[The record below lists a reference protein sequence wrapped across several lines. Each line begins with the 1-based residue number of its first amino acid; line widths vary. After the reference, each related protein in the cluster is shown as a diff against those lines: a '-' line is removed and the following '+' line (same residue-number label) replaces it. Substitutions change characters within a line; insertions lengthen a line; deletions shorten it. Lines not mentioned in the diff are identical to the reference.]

1 MLKNLSFLLF
11 VLLSYSAYA
20 QTDPNNDPNWD
31 WRASTTFTV
40 YPQALGYVV
49 NTTSPFYQGG
59 ISEAVF
65 DNKPED
71 GWVLVKRDFGMSGR
85 NAPVPY
91 FALYNKYE
99 GILRVFPYV
108 VMNGAYTKGFINIYW
123 GTDIRTA
130 ALTFLNNTAW
140 GVHTIDSTKNN
151 ASAAYT
157 PVINANWAF
166 ADFPLAYEYN
176 VSSFTNPSFH
186 FEIWGS
192 TISNVSLTIQ
202 GDILQHFGSNQAA
215 NLPNPGFF
223 QTGGTF
229 DLAQKHVQGTQST
242 WTGWKTVIDNIGKQI
257 DSNSTS
263 SSLIN
268 LKNAIKSL
276 SNSWTVSNLGAIGA
290 AVGLLDFFI
299 TGGRLTNKE
308 QPAPMNFKANFT
320 ATGTIN
326 TDVRVSGGITL
337 PLPGSNI
344 TNNTT
349 PTNLL
354 YNDPLGILNLRE
366 TPIVEHRKYD
376 QPVGTNITRET
387 HSFRIK
393 NDLIIDLNPSSDLE
407 LTDIKA
413 ALIYVPKTKPMAQE
427 FLGYADQGYSN
438 IDSTPIELESAT
450 DSVFEFRT
458 PYVNAY
464 TVKYQKIT
472 IPLESLSY
480 GFNVQGGE
488 WIPFYMPI
496 NTVLGKLYLKI
507 HATLKVK
514 NSTSDRQPVVF
525 VAKYNVMNQEGDGL
539 NAYWPVPPQPA
550 IINVTENY
558 EYDGTYQEPP
568 QYGFVG
574 EQKQIAVQDQII
586 KNNKMYCFYEWN
598 DGNTSSTR
606 YVNPTVNTNLTAY
619 YKAHLYSTTPTA
631 TAPNNQRKIVQS
643 SNGYWAM
650 VYVSM
655 DQVWLSRSTDGV
667 NWEKEIWI
675 SDYVNGDINVC
686 PSIDIYNDQAYIVW
700 QSIYWVGI
708 SGWNTAYINVRRYDL
723 SNNTL
728 GSTITVA
735 SFEPPTESFISSP
748 VIAYSGGKSNSIA
761 LAWREPDAIKIIYGI
776 GMLGNDNLTWGNT
789 FVVPGSNS
797 NSYNPSIAYASGND
811 HALCWEQ
818 YNSEYKKI
826 NYITAIPDYKSDWTF
841 SNSAVISPYYWENNT
856 SPQITVVDRYK
867 PTIVWTSRNNIVEG
881 RSSVHIRQRSGLG
894 ANDTWGNI
902 TTFSPSSSEYTYPV
916 VGNYSQSNKM
926 EILWNIGNYIYKASY
941 NGSAWS
947 SPTIISTSGGSGV
960 NINRNSAWNTY
971 QTKALWKKPDNTIV
985 FQNIGGT
992 APPAKVTAGEENEI
1006 TTLLYRLNR
1015 HAIIELPKDIDST
1028 AKGSVC
1034 FEIAG
1039 ISTLYNNSEKKINY
1053 SLDENNLLASEPF
1066 RVAAENIQLKF
1077 SGAIYGAGLDL
1088 KNDFISSI
1096 TEPLAK
1102 VMLKDKKSNETLKD
1116 IWVNDPSMLNQIKN
1130 GTFGEFRD
1138 IFLDLNNYLGKTVYV
1153 QVEMIGES
1161 KNIKPLIVD
1170 DYLILKDSTSI
1181 AENLAKKNYTD
1192 YALPTEYTLMQNFP
1206 NPFNPNTTIT
1216 FFLPEAQYT
1225 TLKIYNVLGKEV
1237 KTVVNENL
1245 KEGYHSVDINM
1256 SNEPSGVYL
1265 YSLSAGNFRETKK
1278 LLLLK

>member
-574 EQKQIAVQDQII
+574 EQKQITVQDQII

-606 YVNPTVNTNLTAY
+606 YINPTGNTNITAY

-631 TAPNNQRKIVQS
+631 TAPNNQRKIVQG

-667 NWEKEIWI
+667 NWEREIKI
-675 SDYVNGDINVC
+675 SSGLTANC
-686 PSIDIYNDQAYIVW
+686 PHISMSGNHANIVW
-700 QSIYWVGI
+700 QETNWQGGSGFDFTGIYL
-708 SGWNTAYINVRRYDL
+708 L
-723 SNNTL
+723 SYNLIDNTL
-728 GSTITVA
+728 GQTIMVDYFVPNSENFQAT
-735 SFEPPTESFISSP
+735 P
-748 VIAYSGGKSNSIA
+748 VIDGEWGPSYASVMLVWK
-761 LAWREPDAIKIIYGI
+761 EPDGLKIKRYTHLYGWSSKGTI
-776 GMLGNDNLTWGNT
+776 SGT
-789 FVVPGSNS
+789 
-797 NSYNPSIAYASGND
+797 NSYSTNPSIVDYNSSNFFICWEDAANHKIKYIEAIYGTSWSFFSAADVSPSYWTDNMSPQMTLVSGN
-811 HALCWEQ
+811 
-818 YNSEYKKI
+818 
-826 NYITAIPDYKSDWTF
+826 
-841 SNSAVISPYYWENNT
+841 
-856 SPQITVVDRYK
+856 K
-867 PTIVWTSRNNIVEG
+867 PTIVWRSRNNIIEG
-881 RSSVHIRQRSGLG
+881 LPVHI
-894 ANDTWGNI
+894 
-902 TTFSPSSSEYTYPV
+902 
-916 VGNYSQSNKM
+916 
-926 EILWNIGNYIYKASY
+926 
-941 NGSAWS
+941 
-947 SPTIISTSGGSGV
+947 
-960 NINRNSAWNTY
+960 
-971 QTKALWKKPDNTIV
+971 
-985 FQNIGGT
+985 
-992 APPAKVTAGEENEI
+992 
-1006 TTLLYRLNR
+1006 
-1015 HAIIELPKDIDST
+1015 
-1028 AKGSVC
+1028 
-1034 FEIAG
+1034 
-1039 ISTLYNNSEKKINY
+1039 
-1053 SLDENNLLASEPF
+1053 
-1066 RVAAENIQLKF
+1066 
-1077 SGAIYGAGLDL
+1077 
-1088 KNDFISSI
+1088 
-1096 TEPLAK
+1096 
-1102 VMLKDKKSNETLKD
+1102 
-1116 IWVNDPSMLNQIKN
+1116 
-1130 GTFGEFRD
+1130 
-1138 IFLDLNNYLGKTVYV
+1138 
-1153 QVEMIGES
+1153 
-1161 KNIKPLIVD
+1161 
-1170 DYLILKDSTSI
+1170 
-1181 AENLAKKNYTD
+1181 
-1192 YALPTEYTLMQNFP
+1192 
-1206 NPFNPNTTIT
+1206 
-1216 FFLPEAQYT
+1216 
-1225 TLKIYNVLGKEV
+1225 
-1237 KTVVNENL
+1237 
-1245 KEGYHSVDINM
+1245 
-1256 SNEPSGVYL
+1256 
-1265 YSLSAGNFRETKK
+1265 
-1278 LLLLK
+1278 